1 MKKQTAVE
9 WLINILI
16 TENEVVLKGEN
27 FKIFE
32 LAKEIEKEEMVKFAE
47 FVAKYTDKNKNVNGE
62 MLHAKSKYDGTETTT
77 DLLEQYY
84 KL

>member
-1 MKKQTAVE
+1 MKKQTAVD

-32 LAKEIEKEEMVKFAE
+32 LAKEMEKEQMLNFARYAI
-47 FVAKYTDKNKNVNGE
+47 AKAINEDIQNPFN
-62 MLHAKSKYDGTETTT
+62 
-77 DLLEQYY
+77 LEQHYNETY
-84 KL
+84 GK